1 MGLLLALAHSAT
13 IKKASEHQVKQALVG
28 TTLSQQLFF
37 GHLRTLV
44 AFLVTGLQ
52 ETLLEGR
59 WAWSVTEQCPRA
71 LCLIL
76 DNKQTQRC
84 TVL

>member
-1 MGLLLALAHSAT
+1 MGLSLALVPSAT
-13 IKKASEHQVKQALVG
+13 IKESEHQVKQTLVG
-28 TTLSQQLFF
+28 MTPSQQLFF

-44 AFLVTGLQ
+44 AFLITSLQ

-59 WAWSVTEQCPRA
+59 QGWNVTEQCPRP

-76 DNKQTQRC
+76 GNKQTQKY